1 MVDRVNKAFA
11 MTLVWASSLGLQA
24 EPWVLDN
31 EASHLSFVTVKAGD
45 LAEAHRFRTLAGK
58 VSINGTAE
66 ISIDLASVDTL
77 IPIRDERMREHLF
90 QTVRF
95 PQAIVSLKF
104 DPDEVESIAEGAS
117 GTVQLVGEL
126 AMMSQRVPVRAD
138 TLVVRLTPT
147 RVLVVSR
154 TPVVVNAASLSLVGG
169 IEKLRE
175 LASLP
180 SISKAVSI
188 SFALLFVAL

>member
-1 MVDRVNKAFA
+1 A
-11 MTLVWASSLGLQA
+11 
-24 EPWVLDN
+24 
-31 EASHLSFVTVKAGD
+31 
-45 LAEAHRFRTLAGK
+45 
-58 VSINGTAE
+58 
-66 ISIDLASVDTL
+66 
-77 IPIRDERMREHLF
+77 
-90 QTVRF
+90 
-95 PQAIVSLKF
+95 
-104 DPDEVESIAEGAS
+104 
-117 GTVQLVGEL
+117 GEL
-126 AMMSQRVPVRAD
+126 AMMSQRIPVRAD
-138 TLVVRLTPT
+138 ALVVRLTPR

>member
-1 MVDRVNKAFA
+1 MVDRVNKAIA

-31 EASHLSFVTVKAGD
+31 EGSHLSFVTVKAGD
-45 LAEAHRFRTLAGK
+45 LAEAHRFRTLTGK

-95 PQAIVSLKF
+95 PQAIVALKF
-104 DPDEVESIAEGAS
+104 DPVEVESIAEGAS
-117 GTVQLVGEL
+117 GTVEL
-126 AMMSQRVPVRAD
+126 AMNR
-138 TLVVRLTPT
+138 
-147 RVLVVSR
+147 VVSQAFPPIFSSNL
-154 TPVVVNAASLSLVGG
+154 TAQHCTNGPVH
-169 IEKLRE
+169 IDDR
-175 LASLP
+175 
-180 SISKAVSI
+180 
-188 SFALLFVAL
+188 

>member
-1 MVDRVNKAFA
+1 MNKAIA
-11 MTLVWASSLGLQA
+11 MTLVLASALGLHA

-45 LAEAHRFRTLAGK
+45 LAEAHRFRTLTGK

-95 PQAIVSLKF
+95 PQAIVSLNF
-104 DPDEVESIAEGAS
+104 DPVEVESIAEGAS
-117 GTVQLVGEL
+117 GTVHLVGEL
-126 AMMSQRVPVRAD
+126 AMTSQRVPIRAD
-138 TLVVRLTPT
+138 ALVVRLTPR

>member
-45 LAEAHRFRTLAGK
+45 LAEAHRFRTLTGK

-126 AMMSQRVPVRAD
+126 AMMSQRIPVRAD
-138 TLVVRLTPT
+138 ALVVRLTPR